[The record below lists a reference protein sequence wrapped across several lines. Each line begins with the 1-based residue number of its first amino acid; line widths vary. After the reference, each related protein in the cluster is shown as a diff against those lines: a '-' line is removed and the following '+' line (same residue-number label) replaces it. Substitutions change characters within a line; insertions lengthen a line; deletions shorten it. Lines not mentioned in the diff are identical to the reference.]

1 MPVSKS
7 TTERPVQAMVA
18 EIQATIEEIARVGA
32 QRILQKALEDEV
44 EEHIARYEGL
54 VDEEGR
60 HAVVRNGHA
69 PQRTIYSGVGPV
81 TIRRPRVDERA
92 AKGNEEHESFTS
104 GILPRFLRRTPTL
117 EGALAVLYL
126 KGISTNDFP
135 TALAAILGESAKG
148 LSASTITRLKS
159 VWEEEYD
166 QWRQQSLRSKEY
178 AYVWADGVYC
188 NVRLDDERSCIL
200 VAIGAN
206 FQGEKQLLAVQ
217 DGYRESKESWKELLL
232 DLKRRGLQHDPKL
245 MIGDGGLGL
254 WAALPEMFP
263 TTKAQRCWV
272 HKTANV
278 LDKMPKSIQGR
289 AKAMIHDIYL
299 ADTKKNAEAAFEH
312 FIATF
317 QAKFP
322 KAAECLAK
330 DRDELFAFYA
340 FPAEHWQHIRSTN
353 VIESVFATVR
363 LRTKKTKGCGT
374 RIATL
379 TMVFKLIEQAE
390 KSWRKL
396 DTWKKLL
403 QVQEGRR
410 FVDGELADEPAA

>member
-1 MPVSKS
+1 M
-7 TTERPVQAMVA
+7 
-18 EIQATIEEIARVGA
+18 
-32 QRILQKALEDEV
+32 
-44 EEHIARYEGL
+44 
-54 VDEEGR
+54 
-60 HAVVRNGHA
+60 
-69 PQRTIYSGVGPV
+69 
-81 TIRRPRVDERA
+81 
-92 AKGNEEHESFTS
+92 
-104 GILPRFLRRTPTL
+104 
-117 EGALAVLYL
+117 
-126 KGISTNDFP
+126 
-135 TALAAILGESAKG
+135 
-148 LSASTITRLKS
+148 
-159 VWEEEYD
+159 
-166 QWRQQSLRSKEY
+166 
-178 AYVWADGVYC
+178 
-188 NVRLDDERSCIL
+188 
-200 VAIGAN
+200 
-206 FQGEKQLLAVQ
+206 Q

-379 TMVFKLIEQAE
+379 TMVFKLIEEAE
-390 KSWRKL
+390 KSWRKI
-396 DTWKKLL
+396 DTWKKLQL
-403 QVQEGRR
+403 VQEGRR
-410 FVDGELADEPAA
+410 FVDGELVEEPAA